1 MRVWGIITQILT
13 MTDKHAK
20 GTRGACLLRFNIIIA
35 LVFLYIPTSVTSS
48 RLDRLVVPRYRYIIC
63 TADLWHSRQES
74 KER

>member
-35 LVFLYIPTSVTSS
+35 LVFLYIPTTRSVT
-48 RLDRLVVPRYRYIIC
+48 
-63 TADLWHSRQES
+63 T
-74 KER
+74 